1 MTSLRQIINDRIKAD
16 GFISLHDYMDL
27 VLYHPRFGYYR
38 KEAVIG
44 EAGGF
49 ITAPEISQMFGELTG
64 LWLAHQCQTQHLES
78 KAALVEL
85 GPGRGTLMAD
95 LIRAWR
101 QTALTLP
108 PIHLVETSP
117 SLQATQAKTISHI
130 TEAPTHWHQAV
141 DQLPNQPLLII
152 ANEFFD
158 ALPVRQFRYTD
169 TEWQERGIMNGP
181 SAWQMVW
188 RPVTANDVPD
198 SIFELATTRP
208 AASTDADTSII
219 AYAPHLPAI
228 MASLS
233 ARIKTHGGAMLVIDY
248 GKADCYGDTV
258 QAVHNHQP
266 VDLLFEPGTAD
277 LTAWVDFS
285 HLAKIARANGLAA
298 TPLQPQGQFLKSI
311 GIKERTEQLSDGASP
326 ELKRRLLA
334 ELDRLVNPAQMGQA
348 FKVMAILPSQT
359 TNTDILDLSSLP
371 GWTQLLSHD

>member
-1 MTSLRQIINDRIKAD
+1 MIKAVTSLRQIINDHIKAD

-27 VLYHPRFGYYR
+27 ALYHPRFGYYR
-38 KEAVIG
+38 KETVIG

-64 LWLAHQCQTQHLES
+64 LWLAHQCQTQQLDT

-101 QTALTLP
+101 QTALALP

-117 SLQATQAKTISHI
+117 SLQAAQAKTLSHM
-130 TEAPTHWHQAV
+130 TEAPTHWHQSV
-141 DQLPNQPLLII
+141 DQLPHQPLLII

-158 ALPVRQFRYTD
+158 ALPVRQFRHIEN
-169 TEWQERGIMNGP
+169 EWQERGIINGNTG
-181 SAWQMVW
+181 WQMAW
-188 RPVTANDVPD
+188 RPVSSNHIPD
-198 SIFELATTRP
+198 GVLEQATHEP

-219 AYAPHLPAI
+219 TYAPHLPAI

-233 ARIKTHGGAMLVIDY
+233 ARLKMYGGAMLVIDY
-248 GKADCYGDTV
+248 GKADAYGDTV
-258 QAVHNHQP
+258 QAVHDHQP
-266 VDLLFEPGTAD
+266 VDLLFEPGEAD

-285 HLAKIARANGLAA
+285 HLAKIAEAKGLTA

-311 GIKERTEQLSDGASP
+311 GIKERAEQLSHGASP
-326 ELKRRLLA
+326 ELKRQLLA

-348 FKVMAILPSQT
+348 FKVMAILSPQT
-359 TNTDILDLSSLP
+359 KCP
-371 GWTQLLSHD
+371 K